1 MAQTNCRKA
10 AFAAA
15 IALAT
20 APLSAITQAAA
31 EDWPDHD
38 RRIEQWAAQKI
49 SAKLGDLRGTFG
61 HEMDLASA
69 TVHESFDQPKP
80 LKKPSSRIFVLPKKP
95 GEALPPLVSNEAVPR
110 GVDPVLTGSTRALP
124 PGVDPIVTGTAK
136 TLPPGVDPIV
146 TGSNAQPTGAAHDND
161 RNRGWN
167 SGQDG
172 DWFRPLSTSMLW
184 QR

>member
-20 APLSAITQAAA
+20 GPLSAITQAAA

-124 PGVDPIVTGTAK
+124 PGVDPIVTG
-136 TLPPGVDPIV
+136 
-146 TGSNAQPTGAAHDND
+146 SNAQPTGAAHDND